1 MVLKT
6 AKNELRICE
15 IITLVIFNRLGAV
28 FEKLLGKIGQKR
40 PKMAI
45 LALFWPILAPRK
57 KSSTQKFIKIAQNVA
72 QLFLSEKL

>member
-1 MVLKT
+1 LGPFLTPFYYFSRLKT

-28 FEKLLGKIGQKR
+28 FEKLLGKKGQKR

-45 LALFWPILAPRK
+45 LGLFWPILAPRK
-57 KSSTQKFIKIAQNVA
+57 NSSTQKFIKIA
-72 QLFLSEKL
+72 